1 MAVGDHERSLLSHP
15 EQQAL
20 AEIERRLIHDD
31 RRLARLLGNPLRI
44 SAPVV
49 MICIGVT
56 IVLVGCMMFSP
67 VLLLGLALTAFG
79 MCTVPLRVTRTGRPP
94 GDGPAGRTSQA

>member
-1 MAVGDHERSLLSHP
+1 VAVGEHERGLLSDL
-15 EQQAL
+15 EEQAL

-56 IVLVGCMMFSP
+56 ILLVGCMMLSP

-79 MCTVPLRVTRTGRPP
+79 MCTVPLRV
-94 GDGPAGRTSQA
+94 A